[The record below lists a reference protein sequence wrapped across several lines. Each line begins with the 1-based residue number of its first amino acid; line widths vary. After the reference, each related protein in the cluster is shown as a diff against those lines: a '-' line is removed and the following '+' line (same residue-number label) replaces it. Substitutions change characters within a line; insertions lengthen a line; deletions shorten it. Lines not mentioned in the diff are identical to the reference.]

1 VGVFQAE
8 SAALQLGSTS
18 KNVGFAMAQLLSAAA
33 QGNENYTG
41 IAARN
46 TSSALRDLTMS
57 VRGVAATTNNRDTQ
71 TKLVKHLRLRCVPA
85 VV

>member
-18 KNVGFAMAQLLSAAA
+18 KNVGFGMAQLLSAAV

-71 TKLVKHLRLRCVPA
+71 IK
-85 VV
+85 